1 MILKECF
8 TTNLVENHL
17 AIFNSE
23 QIKGI
28 GEINCS
34 KLKPIISIIDIFERK
49 PEKVLDNIK
58 DIKNKREYGIKL
70 FTIIIYFYYN
80 FAREKLPILFLNK
93 DENIQ
98 NYIIQSLI
106 EKRNDLLLIL
116 N

>member
-34 KLKPIISIIDIFERK
+34 KLKPIK
-49 PEKVLDNIK
+49 
-58 DIKNKREYGIKL
+58 
-70 FTIIIYFYYN
+70 
-80 FAREKLPILFLNK
+80 
-93 DENIQ
+93 
-98 NYIIQSLI
+98 IIQI
-106 EKRNDLLLIL
+106 RYINYRYF
-116 N
+116 